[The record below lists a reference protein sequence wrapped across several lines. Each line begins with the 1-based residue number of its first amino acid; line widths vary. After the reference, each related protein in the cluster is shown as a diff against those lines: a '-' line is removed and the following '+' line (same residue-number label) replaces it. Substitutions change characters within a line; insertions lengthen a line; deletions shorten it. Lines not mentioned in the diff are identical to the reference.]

1 MSRTVNLTAHKNTLA
16 GRQKRDRAKEA
27 GSRVE
32 AMIRENDIR
41 SFAFTGLASDGR
53 AFTFWDTGGIV
64 PLFGFPETMG
74 AILRIDVDRV
84 GVAEDYQAPVTG
96 GQFKREVSK

>member
-1 MSRTVNLTAHKNTLA
+1 MTRAVNLTAHKNTLA
-16 GRQKRDRAKEA
+16 NRQKRDRAKDA
-27 GSRVE
+27 GTRVE

-41 SFAFTGLASDGR
+41 SFAFVGLGSDGR

-74 AILRIDVDRV
+74 AILRIDVDR
-84 GVAEDYQAPVTG
+84 GGAEENYRAPVTG
-96 GQFKREVSK
+96 GGFKREVSK